1 MKTSDVIAHYGSLA
15 RAAKS
20 LNMSRT
26 ALYQWGDEVP
36 LARQFELEVKTG
48 GALISDF
55 TRNQAVGTPSGRRK
69 KGTR

>member
-15 RAAKS
+15 RAATA

-26 ALYQWGDEVP
+26 ALYQWGEEVP
-36 LARQFELEVKTG
+36 AARQFELEVKTG
-48 GALISDF
+48 GALTSDYS
-55 TRNQAVGTPSGRRK
+55 RNQAAGTPSARRK